1 MEKVKSIFTTFFDIN
16 SFSVRKLAI
25 AAGTIVAIL
34 IIRGILSRLILRI
47 FKTDGRES
55 VKNSTFYKPLKGLF
69 ILIGTYAVLL
79 YLGPTAEFR
88 VILDKIFRICIIL
101 FFTLSIANQ
110 VSPGSRFEKS
120 LKKRL
125 TKANDSIVVMI
136 CKTIKGIIYII
147 GLVILI
153 SELGYN
159 ISGLIAGIGIG
170 GVAIALAAQD
180 TASNIIGAIMIILDK
195 PFEVGDWVAIGTTEG
210 GIEEITFRSTRIRQA
225 KNCIVSIPN
234 SKVVNSEITNWSKL
248 QKRRIDFNLV
258 LEFETSLKKVADV
271 QNDILIYLESHK
283 NILPDGMYVK
293 FDKIADDGYNLRI
306 VCFTDILPYVDY
318 MGLMDELNFKIMS
331 ILNKNKAALAY
342 KSQTVYF
349 RDDNQNKK

>member
-1 MEKVKSIFTTFFDIN
+1 MEKVKSIFATFFDVN
-16 SFSVRKLAI
+16 SFSLRKLAI
-25 AAGTIVAIL
+25 SAGIILGVL
-34 IIRGILSRLILRI
+34 IIRGIISKLILKI
-47 FKTDGRES
+47 FKKDGRENL
-55 VKNSTFYKPLKGLF
+55 KNSAMYKPLKNLF
-69 ILIGTYAVLL
+69 ILIGIYAVLL

-88 VILDKIFRICIIL
+88 VTLDKIFRICIIV
-101 FFTLSIANQ
+101 FFTMSIGAQ
-110 VSPGSRFEKS
+110 VSPGSRFEKN

-125 TKANDSIVVMI
+125 TKANDSIVIMI
-136 CKTIKGIIYII
+136 CKTLKAVVYII

-159 ISGLIAGIGIG
+159 ISGLIAGLGIG

-180 TASNIIGAIMIILDK
+180 TASNILGAIMIVLDK

-210 GIEEITFRSTRIRQA
+210 GIEEITFRSTRIKKE

-306 VCFTDILPYVDY
+306 VCFTDILTYVDY
-318 MGLMDELNFKIMS
+318 MGIMDELNFKIMS